1 MKKNTGLII
10 LGIVVVI
17 VIALFAT
24 FKTNY
29 NNFVELQE
37 EVKEKESTIDVA
49 LERRADL
56 IPNLVETIKGYTK
69 HESNTLESVINL
81 RSSSYDSVARND
93 KVELNNKLTTE
104 INKIMVIIEKYPELK
119 ANDNF
124 KYLTK
129 QLTKNFV
136 HLLINIPPSIKI
148 YRDCSHISKLQ
159 YSLKT
164 LPSIFYQLL
173 HKLSTFH
180 FIAYTAKLYG
190 YVTLHNK

>member
-56 IPNLVETIKGYTK
+56 IPNLVSTVKGYAS
-69 HESNTLESVINL
+69 HEEKIINNIT
-81 RSSSYDSVARND
+81 SAREN
-93 KVELNNKLTTE
+93 L
-104 INKIMVIIEKYPELK
+104 LK
-119 ANDNF
+119 ANDIEEKSEANNE
-124 KYLTK
+124 LTK
-129 QLTKNFV
+129 AIDALMVIVENY
-136 HLLINIPPSIKI
+136 P
-148 YRDCSHISKLQ
+148 D
-159 YSLKT
+159 LKT
-164 LPSIFYQLL
+164 N
-173 HKLSTFH
+173 TN
-180 FIAYTAKLYG
+180 FINLQDELAGTENRIATARNDYNTAAKNYNTAIKKFPG
-190 YVTLHNK
+190 NIIAGMFDFDDVDYFEVEDTKKDVPEVNFE